1 MKGIKGLIKVA
12 AGVSLAAMVIIT
24 AVLISTS
31 KVEEFRIGGRG
42 GTERSRS
49 SRQFCRCLATDL
61 PTTSSR
67 IGWSAWRFRSQM
79 HVR

>member
-12 AGVSLAAMVIIT
+12 AGISLAAMIVIT

-31 KVEEFRIGGRG
+31 KVEEFRIGGR
-42 GTERSRS
+42 TSIERKRS

-61 PTTSSR
+61 PTSVGICRAYVGSH
-67 IGWSAWRFRSQM
+67 WC
-79 HVR
+79 